1 MLLTTLTG
9 LILQT
14 YFNGGKEAKH
24 TNKEGPEVVDQIFG
38 LLVNKQLF

>member
-1 MLLTTLTG
+1 MLPTFIG

-14 YFNGGKEAKH
+14 YFNDGKETKLA
-24 TNKEGPEVVDQIFG
+24 NKEGPEVIDKMFG